1 MTIENKIIVSGLIPT
16 TVVGILFAIG
26 STIFTD
32 AQAGYAAL
40 GGMALT
46 LVFFVFGQYII
57 GRVLLT
63 KPEIGLGVAM
73 IVYLTQLIVLLVLIK
88 LLRDAPWLD
97 GKSFGI
103 SILASTLSW
112 TAGSVWVM
120 AKHKNVVIEPISP
133 QALKLSK
140 DD

>member
-63 KPEIGLGVAM
+63 KHEIGLGVAM

-112 TAGSVWVM
+112 TACSVWVM
-120 AKHKNVVIEPISP
+120 AKHKNVVIEPVSP

>member
-120 AKHKNVVIEPISP
+120 AKHKNVVIEPVSP
-133 QALKLSK
+133 QALKLPK

>member
-1 MTIENKIIVSGLIPT
+1 MTIENKIILSGLIPT

-97 GKSFGI
+97 GKIFGI

-120 AKHKNVVIEPISP
+120 AKHKNVVIEPVSP

>member
-1 MTIENKIIVSGLIPT
+1 MTIENKIILSGLIPT
-16 TVVGILFAIG
+16 AVVGILFAIG

-112 TAGSVWVM
+112 TTGSVWVM
-120 AKHKNVVIEPISP
+120 AKHKNVVIEPVSP

>member
-1 MTIENKIIVSGLIPT
+1 MTIENKIILSGLIPT

-88 LLRDAPWLD
+88 LLRDAAWLD

-103 SILASTLSW
+103 AILASTLSW

-120 AKHKNVVIEPISP
+120 AKHKNVVIEPVSP

>member
-1 MTIENKIIVSGLIPT
+1 
-16 TVVGILFAIG
+16 
-26 STIFTD
+26 
-32 AQAGYAAL
+32 
-40 GGMALT
+40 MALT

-120 AKHKNVVIEPISP
+120 AKHKNVVIEPVSP

>member
-1 MTIENKIIVSGLIPT
+1 MTIENKIILSGLIPT
-16 TVVGILFAIG
+16 AVVGILFAIG

-120 AKHKNVVIEPISP
+120 AKHKNVVIEPVSP

>member
-16 TVVGILFAIG
+16 TVVGILFSLG
-26 STIFTD
+26 SAFFTD
-32 AQAGYAAL
+32 AQAGYSAL
-40 GGMALT
+40 GGMVLT

-88 LLRDAPWLD
+88 LLRDATWLD
-97 GKSFGI
+97 GRSFGI
-103 SILASTLSW
+103 AILASTLSW
-112 TAGSVWVM
+112 TVGSVWVM
-120 AKHKNVVIEPISP
+120 AKHKNVVIEPVSP

>member
-1 MTIENKIIVSGLIPT
+1 MTIENKIILSGFIPT
-16 TVVGILFAIG
+16 AVVGILFAIG
-26 STIFTD
+26 SGIFTD
-32 AQAGYAAL
+32 AQAGYSAL
-40 GGMALT
+40 GGMILT
-46 LVFFVFGQYII
+46 LIFFIFGQYVI

-103 SILASTLSW
+103 SILASTLAW

-120 AKHKNVVIEPISP
+120 AKHKNLVIEPVTP
-133 QALKLSK
+133 QASKLSK

>member
-1 MTIENKIIVSGLIPT
+1 MTIENKIILSGLIPT

-120 AKHKNVVIEPISP
+120 AKHKNVVIEPVSP

>member
-88 LLRDAPWLD
+88 LLRDAAWLD
-97 GKSFGI
+97 GRSFGI
-103 SILASTLSW
+103 AILASTLSW

-120 AKHKNVVIEPISP
+120 AKHKNVVIEPVSP

>member
-16 TVVGILFAIG
+16 MVVGILFSLG
-26 STIFTD
+26 SAFFTD
-32 AQAGYAAL
+32 AQAGYSAL
-40 GGMALT
+40 GGMVFT

-88 LLRDAPWLD
+88 L
-97 GKSFGI
+97 KC
-103 SILASTLSW
+103 LSLL
-112 TAGSVWVM
+112 
-120 AKHKNVVIEPISP
+120 E
-133 QALKLSK
+133 
-140 DD
+140 

>member
-1 MTIENKIIVSGLIPT
+1 MTIENKIILSGLIPT

-120 AKHKNVVIEPISP
+120 AKHKNVVIEPVSP
-133 QALKLSK
+133 QDLKLSK

>member
-1 MTIENKIIVSGLIPT
+1 MTAEAKIIVSGLIPT
-16 TVVGILFAIG
+16 LIVGFSFAIG
-26 STIFTD
+26 ATFFTD
-32 AQAGYAAL
+32 AQAGFSAL

-46 LVFFVFGQYII
+46 LAFFIFGQYII

-88 LLRDAPWLD
+88 VLRDAPLLD
-97 GKSFGI
+97 GKVFGI
-103 SILASTLSW
+103 SIFVSTLSW

-120 AKHKNVVIEPISP
+120 ANHKTTVIEPITP

>member
-1 MTIENKIIVSGLIPT
+1 MTIENKIIISGLIPT
-16 TVVGILFAIG
+16 ALVGTLFAIG
-26 STIFTD
+26 SAFFTD
-32 AQAGYAAL
+32 AQAGYSAL
-40 GGMALT
+40 GGMVLT
-46 LVFFVFGQYII
+46 LVFFVFGQYVI

-103 SILASTLSW
+103 AILASTLSW
-112 TAGSVWVM
+112 TVGSVWVM
-120 AKHKNVVIEPISP
+120 ATHKNVVIEPVTP

>member
-1 MTIENKIIVSGLIPT
+1 MTIENKIILSGLIPT
-16 TVVGILFAIG
+16 TVVGIIFAIG

-97 GKSFGI
+97 GQSFGI

-120 AKHKNVVIEPISP
+120 AKHKNVVIEPVSP

>member
-46 LVFFVFGQYII
+46 VVLFVFGQYII

-120 AKHKNVVIEPISP
+120 AKHKNVVIEPVSP

>member
-1 MTIENKIIVSGLIPT
+1 MTIENKIILSGLIPT
-16 TVVGILFAIG
+16 AVVGILFAIG

-88 LLRDAPWLD
+88 LLRDAAWLD

-103 SILASTLSW
+103 AILASTLSW

-120 AKHKNVVIEPISP
+120 AKHKNVVIEPVSP
-133 QALKLSK
+133 KALKLSK

>member
-1 MTIENKIIVSGLIPT
+1 MTIENKIIISGLIPT
-16 TVVGILFAIG
+16 TLVGTLFAIG
-26 STIFTD
+26 SAFFTD
-32 AQAGYAAL
+32 AQAGYSAL
-40 GGMALT
+40 GGMVLT
-46 LVFFVFGQYII
+46 LVFFVFGQYVI

-103 SILASTLSW
+103 AILASTLSW
-112 TAGSVWVM
+112 TVGSVWVM
-120 AKHKNVVIEPISP
+120 ATHKNVVIEPVTP

>member
-73 IVYLTQLIVLLVLIK
+73 IVYLTQLIGLLVLIK

>member
-1 MTIENKIIVSGLIPT
+1 MTIENKIIVSGLVPT
-16 TVVGILFAIG
+16 LIVGILFSIG
-26 STIFTD
+26 SGIFTD
-32 AQAGYAAL
+32 AQAGYSAL
-40 GGMALT
+40 GGMVLT
-46 LVFFVFGQYII
+46 LAFFVFGQYII

-97 GKSFGI
+97 GRSFGI
-103 SILASTLSW
+103 AILASTLSW

-120 AKHKNVVIEPISP
+120 AKHKNVVIEPVTP
-133 QALKLSK
+133 QASKLSK

>member
-16 TVVGILFAIG
+16 TIVGILFAIG

-120 AKHKNVVIEPISP
+120 AKHKNVVIEPVSP

>member
-1 MTIENKIIVSGLIPT
+1 MTIENKIILSGLIPT

-120 AKHKNVVIEPISP
+120 AKHKNVVIEPVSP

-140 DD
+140 DG

>member
-120 AKHKNVVIEPISP
+120 AKHKNVVIEPVSP

>member
-120 AKHKNVVIEPISP
+120 SKHKNVVIEPISP

>member
-16 TVVGILFAIG
+16 TVVGILFSLG
-26 STIFTD
+26 SAFFTD
-32 AQAGYAAL
+32 AQAGYSAL
-40 GGMALT
+40 GGLVLT

-88 LLRDAPWLD
+88 LLRDAAWLD
-97 GKSFGI
+97 GRSFGI
-103 SILASTLSW
+103 AILASTLSW

-120 AKHKNVVIEPISP
+120 AKHKNVVIEPVSP

>member
-46 LVFFVFGQYII
+46 LVF
-57 GRVLLT
+57 LCLANT
-63 KPEIGLGVAM
+63 S
-73 IVYLTQLIVLLVLIK
+73 LV
-88 LLRDAPWLD
+88 
-97 GKSFGI
+97 GCC
-103 SILASTLSW
+103 
-112 TAGSVWVM
+112 
-120 AKHKNVVIEPISP
+120 
-133 QALKLSK
+133 
-140 DD
+140 

>member
-1 MTIENKIIVSGLIPT
+1 MTIENKIIVSGLVPT
-16 TVVGILFAIG
+16 LVVGILFSIG
-26 STIFTD
+26 SGIFTD
-32 AQAGYAAL
+32 AQAGYSAL
-40 GGMALT
+40 GGMVLT
-46 LVFFVFGQYII
+46 LAFFVFGQYII

-97 GKSFGI
+97 GRSFGI
-103 SILASTLSW
+103 AILASTLSW

-120 AKHKNVVIEPISP
+120 AKHKTTVIEPVTP
-133 QALKLSK
+133 EVLKKLK
-140 DD
+140 DG

>member
-1 MTIENKIIVSGLIPT
+1 MTIENKIILSGLIPT

-32 AQAGYAAL
+32 AQAGYSAL
-40 GGMALT
+40 GGMVLT

-120 AKHKNVVIEPISP
+120 AKHKNVVIEPVSP

>member
-16 TVVGILFAIG
+16 MVVGILFAIG
-26 STIFTD
+26 STFFTD

-88 LLRDAPWLD
+88 LLRDAAWLD

-103 SILASTLSW
+103 AILASTLSW

-120 AKHKNVVIEPISP
+120 AKHKNVVIEPVSP